1 MDVEITETNRQILN
15 IIKSDVKKMKTDILD
30 IKHKLKVL
38 SDKRDQEIIKENQT
52 KQNGWFFYP
61 Q

>member
-15 IIKSDVKKMKTDILD
+15 NIKSDVKKMKTDI
-30 IKHKLKVL
+30 
-38 SDKRDQEIIKENQT
+38 EYIKERIKILNAERDKSTIDEVQT
-52 KQNGWFFYP
+52 KQNGWFIYP

>member
-15 IIKSDVKKMKTDILD
+15 NIKSDVKKMKTDI
-30 IKHKLKVL
+30 
-38 SDKRDQEIIKENQT
+38 EYIKERIKILNAERDKSTIDEVQT

>member
-30 IKHKLKVL
+30 IKHKLKIL

>member
-1 MDVEITETNRQILN
+1 MDVEITETNRQILTE
-15 IIKSDVKKMKTDILD
+15 IKVDVKKMKTDIEY
-30 IKHKLKVL
+30 IKERIKILNAER
-38 SDKRDQEIIKENQT
+38 DKSTIEENQT